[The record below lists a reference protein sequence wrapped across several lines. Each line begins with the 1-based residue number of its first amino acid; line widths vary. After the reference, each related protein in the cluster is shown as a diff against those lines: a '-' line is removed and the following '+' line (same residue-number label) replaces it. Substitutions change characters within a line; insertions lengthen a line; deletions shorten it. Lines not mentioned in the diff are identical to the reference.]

1 MKKYSTYM
9 FITAFLSIIIPT
21 PGRFV
26 FGFTILL
33 ELFLL
38 TIIGTSFNYLF
49 PKLKMN
55 ELKTFLLLMTLLT
68 LAVFYRQIFIIWQ
81 TEVAF
86 ILGFLFYI
94 PPLSLFLITIL
105 IEDSTEPFMVQLKH
119 NLKLS
124 AIFCLSGLL
133 LFLFRDIFS
142 FGTFTFFGK
151 NHMIYEKVIFDS
163 DVTMLLSFCAS
174 IPGILILCGIFLLL
188 IKIIKTKITS
198 IKNLES
204 HNALS

>member
-9 FITAFLSIIIPT
+9 FIAAFLSIIIPT

-26 FGFTILL
+26 FGLTILFELFLFTIL
-33 ELFLL
+33 
-38 TIIGTSFNYLF
+38 GTVFNALF
-49 PKLKMN
+49 PKLKIN

-68 LAVFYRQIFIIWQ
+68 FSILYRQIFIIFQ

-86 ILGFLFYI
+86 VLGFLFYI

-105 IEDSTEPFMVQLKH
+105 IEESKEPLLVQLKT

-124 AIFCLSGLL
+124 SLFCFSGLL

-142 FGTFTFFGK
+142 FGTITFFGK
-151 NHMIYEKVIFDS
+151 NHMIYEKVIFNS
-163 DVTMLLSFCAS
+163 DITMLLSFCAS
-174 IPGILILCGIFLLL
+174 IPGILIISGTFLLT

-198 IKNLES
+198 IQNLES
-204 HNALS
+204 QNAIS